1 MEPFIL
7 FQKDHLGC
15 QNAFHKLFLDKPQTL
30 CSILLK
36 QSSSLA
42 VSVINTNCSK
52 SFGERREHVCAVY
65 ATGMSLKSDL
75 IH

>member
-7 FQKDHLGC
+7 FQEDHLGC

-30 CSILLK
+30 WSILLK

-42 VSVINTNCSK
+42 VSVISTNCSEALEEGV
-52 SFGERREHVCAVY
+52 SMCVLCMLQECH
-65 ATGMSLKSDL
+65 
-75 IH
+75 